1 VNSLF
6 RTYFPTNM
14 PPENPARSLAP
25 FFPDYQALR
34 QQLMEIVGDDDLGYR
49 VGGENPSLG
58 ALCREIGEI
67 ERSYIDSFKTF
78 RLDFGD
84 RNSDPRLES
93 SMTAL
98 SSWFAELDGE
108 LKATIE
114 GLTEDDVANRT
125 IDRTD
130 FPGFAPVL
138 PLQLDIYKEAL
149 LIFYSKV
156 DVYLRALEKTPT
168 EQWRKWI
175 G

>member
-1 VNSLF
+1 MF
-6 RTYFPTNM
+6 REYFPTSE
-14 PPENPARSLAP
+14 PDGLAQSLAP
-25 FFPDYQALR
+25 FFPEYQALR
-34 QQLMEIVGDDDLGYR
+34 DQLMEILADDDLSYR
-49 VGGENPSLG
+49 VGSANPSLG

-78 RLDFGD
+78 RLDFAY
-84 RNSDPRLES
+84 RNADPRLES
-93 SMTAL
+93 SVAAL
-98 SSWFAELDGE
+98 SSWYAELDAE
-108 LKATIE
+108 LTAALQ
-114 GLTEDDVANRT
+114 GLSEDDIGKRT

-138 PLQLDIYKEAL
+138 RVQLDIYKEAL

-156 DVYLRALEKTPT
+156 DVYLRALGKTPP

>member
-1 VNSLF
+1 MNSMF
-6 RTYFPTNM
+6 REYFPTEE
-14 PPENPARSLAP
+14 PPESPAQSLAP
-25 FFPDYQALR
+25 YFPEYQALR
-34 QQLMEIVGDDDLGYR
+34 QQLMEILTDDDLSYR

-58 ALCREIGEI
+58 ALCREVGEI

-78 RLDFGD
+78 RLDFGY
-84 RNSDPRLES
+84 RNADPRLETS
-93 SMTAL
+93 VATL
-98 SSWFAELDGE
+98 SSWYRELDGE

-114 GLTEDDVANRT
+114 RLSEDDVANRT

-138 PLQLDIYKEAL
+138 RLQLDIYKEAL
-149 LIFYSKV
+149 LIFYSKA